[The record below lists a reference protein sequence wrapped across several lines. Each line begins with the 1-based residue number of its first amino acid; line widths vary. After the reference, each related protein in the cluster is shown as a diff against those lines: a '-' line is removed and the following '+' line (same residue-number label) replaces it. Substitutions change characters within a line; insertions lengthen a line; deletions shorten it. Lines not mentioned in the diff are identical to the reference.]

1 MKKMNKTKSIIS
13 FIISIALV
21 LFLGYIVMFGLGG
34 RNTGS
39 AKNITQGLDL
49 KGGTSVSY
57 EVDESKTKSFSAT
70 DLEDTRLKLENRVH
84 TFSSEATAYKEGDN
98 RITVDIPGEYDA
110 DAVVEELGK
119 PGALYFCTETTDTPT
134 EEQLDNNEYVQ
145 VGESYYKVWLSG
157 NEVSSAKGLANK
169 DQDTGKTEYIVSLE
183 FDATGKEAFGNMTT
197 EYVGKQSYII
207 YNNEILS
214 APTIQT
220 AITGGQ
226 AQIDGQQSLKE
237 AEELASNI
245 RIGALKVE
253 LKEISHKVQ
262 SAQLGS
268 DALSKSIQA
277 GIIGF
282 IIIILFLLIVYRI
295 PGLAAGLALL
305 TYVELML
312 LALNGFDLTLTLP
325 GIAGII
331 LNIGM
336 AVDSNVIIY
345 ARIREEIAAGRKTDT
360 AIRIGFKKA
369 ASAIVDGNITT
380 LIAALVLL
388 WKGSGTVQGFATTL
402 GIGILIQLF
411 TALVISRV
419 FVWLLYYIGFKEPKF
434 YGREKTRKTIKFV
447 EKRGVFFIIAL
458 VCIILSVGGFA
469 TNSIKNGAAFN
480 YSIEFKGGTST
491 EIQFTEDYTMDQFN
505 DKVKP
510 EIEKLLNSTDVQ
522 AQKDTN
528 KKGLF
533 TIKTRNFKDNEFEE
547 MKELLVKNYGAE
559 DNEQNFTNTKI
570 SDTVSKEMRT
580 DAVIATVLA
589 TICMLIYIWV
599 RFKNIHF
606 AFAAVLAL
614 VHDVILVVGFYV
626 FSKVTVGTTFIACVL
641 TIVGYSIN
649 ATIVIF
655 DRIRENKAI
664 MKREDEMIEVVD
676 RSITQ
681 TLTRSI
687 YTTLTTF
694 VMVFMI
700 FVMGVSSIKEFT
712 LPLMVG
718 MIAGAFSSVFLTGS
732 MWYVLKGKKSD
743 K

>member
-1 MKKMNKTKSIIS
+1 MKMKMNKTKSIIC
-13 FIISIALV
+13 FIISIAVV
-21 LFLGYIVMFGLGG
+21 LFLGYVVMFGVGG
-34 RNTGS
+34 RHTGS
-39 AKNITQGLDL
+39 AQNVTQGLDL
-49 KGGTSVSY
+49 MGGTSVSY
-57 EVDESKTKSFSAT
+57 QVDESKTKSFTAT

-84 TFSSEATAYKEGDN
+84 TFSSEATAYKEGDD

-119 PGALYFCTETTDTPT
+119 PGALYFCTATTDKPT
-134 EEQLDNNEYVQ
+134 DEQIDNHEYVK
-145 VGESYYKVWLSG
+145 VGDNYYKVWLSG
-157 NEVSSAKGLANK
+157 NEVADAKGVASKNK
-169 DQDTGKTEYIVSLE
+169 DTGKTEYVVNLE
-183 FDATGKEAFGNMTT
+183 FNSKGSQAFGEMTSQ
-197 EYVGKQSYII
+197 YVGQSSYII

-214 APTIQT
+214 APKIES

-226 AQIDGQQSLKE
+226 AEINGQKSLKE

-268 DALSKSIQA
+268 DALSKSIKA

-336 AVDSNVIIY
+336 AVDANVIIY
-345 ARIREEIAAGRKTDT
+345 ARIREEIAAGRRTET
-360 AIRIGFKKA
+360 AIKTGFKKA
-369 ASAIVDGNITT
+369 ASAIIDGNITT

-411 TALVISRV
+411 TSLVISRI
-419 FVWLLYYIGFKEPKF
+419 FVWILYYMGFQAPKF
-434 YGREKTRKTIKFV
+434 YGKEKTRKNINFV
-447 EKRGVFFIIAL
+447 EKRKVFFGIAI
-458 VCIILSVGGFA
+458 VCIAIGIGGLVF
-469 TNSIKNGAAFN
+469 NSANNGGAFN
-480 YSIEFKGGTST
+480 YSSEN
-491 EIQFTEDYTMDQFN
+491 YTMDEFN
-505 DKVKP
+505 NNVKP
-510 EIEKLLNSTDVQ
+510 AIEKLLNSTDIQ

-528 KKGLF
+528 KDGLF

-547 MKELLVKNYGAE
+547 MKDMLVKDYKAV
-559 DNEQNFTNTKI
+559 DDKQNFTNTKI
-570 SDTVSKEMRT
+570 SDTVSKEMRS
-580 DAVIATVLA
+580 DAVVATVLA
-589 TICMLIYIWV
+589 TICMLFYIWI

-606 AFAAVLAL
+606 ALAAVMAL
-614 VHDVILVVGFYV
+614 IHDVLIVIGFYAL
-626 FSKVTVGTTFIACVL
+626 SRVTVGTTFIACML

-655 DRIRENKAI
+655 DRIRENKAV
-664 MKREDEMIEVVD
+664 MKRDDKMIEIVD

-700 FVMGVSSIKEFT
+700 FIMGVSSIREFT
-712 LPLMVG
+712 LPLMTG

-732 MWYVLKGKKSD
+732 LWYVLKGKKSD